1 MLETR
6 LRSFDFSPDSSLSG
20 GIVFVPDEAGILKT
34 GHGGTCMH
42 WFVEDLKQTSE
53 AIIAAGG
60 KILSGVQ
67 PESGF
72 GLYRY
77 FEDTEGNLGSIYQI
91 APNN

>member
-1 MLETR
+1 
-6 LRSFDFSPDSSLSG
+6 
-20 GIVFVPDEAGILKT
+20 
-34 GHGGTCMH
+34 MH
-42 WFVEDLKQTSE
+42 WFVEDLKKTSE
-53 AIIAAGG
+53 SIIAAGG